1 MKQTAESLIKEFR
14 SEVHNKIPGLISSV
28 QRKRT
33 DLASLLPTSEE
44 RNHSA
49 VWWILSAHAGTLEKL
64 DIFLR
69 REGSYESLE
78 LLAIA
83 RNIFENLVWLK
94 LMNSDEQFGIVFY
107 AQFLRNQMESGRALI
122 RKTEDEATL
131 FEHFDS
137 LDSDILE
144 KLGPRSGALSNEEV
158 REAFDAQEMQ
168 SDALD
173 RLIRRE
179 FCLYAN
185 QATQNGYGYQAWLI
199 REKAIPVHQAK
210 LLELESLQESLNREL
225 TTLLDAQH
233 VGLATGRWNWLERAR
248 DVRMDAQYRFLY
260 SFTSKLLHAIP
271 LNIIT
276 DKKLSDLESI
286 MILDYVVISAVDLLE
301 IIEQYSPAWRDAN
314 ST

>member
-1 MKQTAESLIKEFR
+1 MKRTVHSLILEFR
-14 SEVHNKIPGLISSV
+14 SEIHDRIPALRASV
-28 QRKRT
+28 EGKRAN
-33 DLASLLPTSEE
+33 LANLLPASEQ

-49 VWWILSAHAGTLEKL
+49 LWWILSAHAGTLDKL
-64 DIFLR
+64 GLFLR

-94 LMNSDEQFGIVFY
+94 LMSSNEQFGIVFY
-107 AQFLRNQMESGRALI
+107 AQFLRNQMESGQALVQ
-122 RKTEDEATL
+122 KTEDEAAL

-144 KLGPRSGALSNEEV
+144 KLGPMSGALSDEDI
-158 REAFDAQEMQ
+158 RRAFDAQEMQ

-173 RLIRRE
+173 KLIRRE
-179 FCLYAN
+179 FCLYAG

-199 REKAIPVHQAK
+199 REKAIPSHQAK
-210 LLELESLQESLNREL
+210 LLELESLQQRLSGVLA
-225 TTLLDAQH
+225 TLLDARH
-233 VGLATGRWNWLERAR
+233 VGLATGRWNWSERAR

-276 DKKLSDLESI
+276 DKELSDLEST
-286 MILDYVVISAVDLLE
+286 MILDYIVISAVDLLE
-301 IIEQYSPAWRDAN
+301 IIEEYSPCWGDAH
-314 ST
+314 

>member
-1 MKQTAESLIKEFR
+1 MRQTAESLIKEFR
-14 SEVHNKIPGLISSV
+14 SEVHNKIPSLKSFV
-28 QRKRT
+28 QDKRT
-33 DLASLLPTSEE
+33 ELARLLPTSEE

-49 VWWILSAHAGTLEKL
+49 LWWILSAHAGTLEKL

-83 RNIFENLVWLK
+83 RNVFENLVWLK
-94 LMNSDEQFGIVFY
+94 LMSADKQFGIVFY

-122 RKTEDEATL
+122 QKTEDEAAL

-144 KLGPRSGALSNEEV
+144 KLGPKSGILSNDEI
-158 REAFDAQEMQ
+158 REAVDAQEMQ

-173 RLIRRE
+173 KLIRRE

-185 QATQNGYGYQAWLI
+185 QATQNGYGYQALLI
-199 REKAIPVHQAK
+199 REKAIPTHQAK
-210 LLELESLQESLNREL
+210 LLELESLQESLSRVL
-225 TTLLDAQH
+225 TSLLDAQH

-260 SFTSKLLHAIP
+260 SFTSKLLHSIP

-276 DKKLSDLESI
+276 DKMLSDLEAV
-286 MILDYVVISAVDLLE
+286 MILDYIVVSAADLLE
-301 IIEQYSPAWRDAN
+301 IIEQYSLCDIAH
-314 ST
+314 